1 MQVVHR
7 DLARLLPCRGG
18 GDNALDALLEPRR
31 QRSRDD
37 DALIER
43 LRHRMRAEG
52 ARERGKA
59 HVAAALALARAD
71 PAPVPTRDDPWWN
84 DYPEV
89 GRGSRYLVGTTYKAD
104 VQRLLPSLLHPPAP
118 PRPTAATPP
127 PALPSP
133 PLAPPPM
140 PALATAPPPSLKEQA
155 DAVEAEILKHEADRD
170 AHLAA
175 AAEEEARI
183 RPLRQRLQ
191 SINQQRMMAA
201 WHGVASR
208 EELIEAT
215 GPTQAPAVPVARVPS
230 AADSAASLSSEAAAL
245 HAEIDH
251 LYNTLPEFV
260 YERNEH
266 ERLVMGEQLP
276 KRVSWCGRVYNVP
289 RP

>member
-1 MQVVHR
+1 MTSPIAPPPIAPPPIAPPRVARELYGEYIELASHYVEHALQVVHR
-7 DLARLLPCRGG
+7 DLVRLLPCRGG
-18 GDNALDALLEPRR
+18 GDNALDALPEPRR

-127 PALPSP
+127 PAQPSP
-133 PLAPPPM
+133 PLAPPRVSCRRGGGRL
-140 PALATAPPPSLKEQA
+140 PA
-155 DAVEAEILKHEADRD
+155 
-170 AHLAA
+170 
-175 AAEEEARI
+175 
-183 RPLRQRLQ
+183 RLLQ
-191 SINQQRMMAA
+191 
-201 WHGVASR
+201 
-208 EELIEAT
+208 L
-215 GPTQAPAVPVARVPS
+215 
-230 AADSAASLSSEAAAL
+230 
-245 HAEIDH
+245 
-251 LYNTLPEFV
+251 
-260 YERNEH
+260 
-266 ERLVMGEQLP
+266 RLVRLLH
-276 KRVSWCGRVYNVP
+276 
-289 RP
+289 